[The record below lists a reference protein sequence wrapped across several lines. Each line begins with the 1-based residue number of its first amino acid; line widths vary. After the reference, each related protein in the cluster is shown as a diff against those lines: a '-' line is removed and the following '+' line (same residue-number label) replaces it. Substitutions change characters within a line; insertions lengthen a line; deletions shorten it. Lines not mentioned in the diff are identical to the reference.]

1 MTPFVVGSP
10 EDVVG
15 FALAGIEGVVCRTPE
30 EAHQAIAN
38 AAADALVIVSAQFAR
53 EIPRDRL
60 ALALPERS

>member
-15 FALAGIEGVVCRTPE
+15 FALAGIEGVVCTTPE

-38 AAADALVIVSAQFAR
+38 AGADTLVMVSAQFAC
-53 EIPRDRL
+53 EVPRDRL
-60 ALALPERS
+60 AIALPARS